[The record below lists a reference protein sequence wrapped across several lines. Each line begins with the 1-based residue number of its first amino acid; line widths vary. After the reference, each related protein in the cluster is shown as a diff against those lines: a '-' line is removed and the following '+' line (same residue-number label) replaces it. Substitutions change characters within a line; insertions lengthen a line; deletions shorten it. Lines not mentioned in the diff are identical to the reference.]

1 MSDKSKPVHTI
12 RIGAIQAAIWSNPGQ
27 HGPFYNVTIERRFK
41 DQTDNWQSSASF
53 ARDDC
58 LVVSKLADLAH
69 TYICDRL
76 TAERSKEGD
85 PPENSDAGP
94 QTTVAD
100 NGKRRSR

>member
-1 MSDKSKPVHTI
+1 MTDKPKPIHTI
-12 RIGAIQAAIWSNPGQ
+12 RIGALQAAVWSNPGQ

-41 DQTDNWQSSASF
+41 DQSDNWQSSSSF

-69 TYICDRL
+69 SYICDRQA
-76 TAERSKEGD
+76 AERSKEAD
-85 PPENSDAGP
+85 SPEQSEPGQQA
-94 QTTVAD
+94 TVAD